1 MNAETPFF
9 RSRELRWVAA
19 FAALLALAGAA
30 ALAAAGRG
38 SERLLLDLRLW
49 QPSGSPA
56 AVAAFAAAQSAI
68 PEQRPLRLTLL
79 LPAPVRP
86 GDRVAAERTFSRPD
100 AGAYC
105 LRLFT
110 FTDPTAFGAAR
121 VRVLANGSEAA
132 SWPVVA
138 APEGKIAHLADL
150 RPRDGRL
157 RLQLELRAE
166 SAGTASQVHFEFLS
180 LRRCG

>member
-1 MNAETPFF
+1 MNAEAPFF
-9 RSRELRWVAA
+9 RSRELGWVAVL
-19 FAALLALAGAA
+19 AALLALAAAA

-38 SERLLLDLRLW
+38 SDRLLLDLRLW

-56 AVAAFAAAQSAI
+56 AAAAFAAAQSPI
-68 PEQRPLRLTLL
+68 PQQRPLRLTLQ
-79 LPAPVRP
+79 LPAPVQA
-86 GDRVAAERTFSRPD
+86 GDWIAAERTFSRPD

-110 FTDPTAFGAAR
+110 FADPAAAGAAR

-132 SWPVVA
+132 SWPLVA

-157 RLQLELRAE
+157 RLQLELRAD
-166 SAGTASQVHFEFLS
+166 SAGTASRVHFEFLS